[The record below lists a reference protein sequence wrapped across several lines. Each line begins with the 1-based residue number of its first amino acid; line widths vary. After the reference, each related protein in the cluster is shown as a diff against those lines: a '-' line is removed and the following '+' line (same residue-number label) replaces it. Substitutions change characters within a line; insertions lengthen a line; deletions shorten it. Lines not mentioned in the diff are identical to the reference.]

1 MTRLAEGSETLGFRL
16 AIWRDALS
24 IFRDFP
30 VTGTGLNTFGA
41 ATLVYQTANR
51 HMHFQEAHNEYLQLL
66 AEGGLLLAIPIVV
79 AVAALVRGIV
89 RRFRTTDDPEVYL
102 ASRRRRRWIA
112 GDRLAVPAGIQ
123 PADARQRRAVR
134 GAPGDRAAHV
144 ENCQPDDAMILR
156 SRQWIALHGWTLW
169 IVPAAL
175 NMSAGVALAT
185 HPNRWADLQTIRRWT
200 GQWLFTGKDLYAS
213 ASSGTDY
220 PPHAIVALSPLSL
233 LPQSLAVPMWAM
245 LNIALAALAGYLAAR
260 FVRPR
265 VSRGDAVYF
274 TLLFLSWSGT
284 KTLLQFSL
292 LTLVFGL
299 AAVVLAEKRPA
310 WSGVCLGLSL
320 MKPQIALPFLLWTVF
335 RRRWTSAVIAILVV
349 AAGTALFCL
358 RASANPLN
366 VAIRYAQILQLYF
379 NGEIAMQGIAQLRPL
394 FAQSGGGAGIELATA
409 AILLP
414 LLAMICVEGF
424 RTTNSASR
432 VMYLA
437 PGLAGIWSLLT
448 FYHLTYGFVVLLPI
462 AAVLLLDEDDESLN
476 DRRIVFWTLQLALM
490 IDVPGAWRRFG
501 GAWSHVPI
509 VDAVFANFDRFVML
523 FLFAAVVVVYRR
535 HRAPAPGLAPVTV

>member
-1 MTRLAEGSETLGFRL
+1 MS
-16 AIWRDALS
+16 LS
-24 IFRDFP
+24 
-30 VTGTGLNTFGA
+30 A
-41 ATLVYQTANR
+41 
-51 HMHFQEAHNEYLQLL
+51 
-66 AEGGLLLAIPIVV
+66 
-79 AVAALVRGIV
+79 
-89 RRFRTTDDPEVYL
+89 
-102 ASRRRRRWIA
+102 
-112 GDRLAVPAGIQ
+112 
-123 PADARQRRAVR
+123 
-134 GAPGDRAAHV
+134 
-144 ENCQPDDAMILR
+144 
-156 SRQWIALHGWTLW
+156 RQWIATNSRTLW
-169 IVPAAL
+169 VVPAAL
-175 NMSAGVALAT
+175 NMSIGVVLAT

-233 LPQSLAVPMWAM
+233 LPQSFAVPVWAV
-245 LNIALAALAGYLAAR
+245 LNIALAAIAGYLAAR

-265 VSRGDAVYF
+265 VSLGDAAYL

-335 RRRWTSAVIAILVV
+335 RRRWTSAAIAILVI

-358 RASANPLN
+358 RASANPLH

-394 FAQSGGGAGIELATA
+394 FGPIGGGAAIELATA

-414 LLAMICVEGF
+414 LFAVICVEGF
-424 RTTNSASR
+424 RQTNSPSR
-432 VMYLA
+432 AMYLA

-462 AAVLLLDEDDESLN
+462 AAVLLLGEDDVPFH
-476 DRRIVFWTLQLALM
+476 DRRIIFWTLQLALM

-501 GAWSHVPI
+501 APWFHIPML
-509 VDAVFANFDRFVML
+509 DDVFANVDRFVML
-523 FLFAAVVVVYRR
+523 FLFAAVAAVYWR
-535 HRAPAPGLAPVTV
+535 HRAPAPKLAPVAV

>member
-1 MTRLAEGSETLGFRL
+1 MIRS
-16 AIWRDALS
+16 
-24 IFRDFP
+24 
-30 VTGTGLNTFGA
+30 
-41 ATLVYQTANR
+41 
-51 HMHFQEAHNEYLQLL
+51 
-66 AEGGLLLAIPIVV
+66 
-79 AVAALVRGIV
+79 
-89 RRFRTTDDPEVYL
+89 
-102 ASRRRRRWIA
+102 
-112 GDRLAVPAGIQ
+112 
-123 PADARQRRAVR
+123 ARQWVALNRR
-134 GAPGDRAAHV
+134 
-144 ENCQPDDAMILR
+144 
-156 SRQWIALHGWTLW
+156 TLW
-169 IVPAAL
+169 VVPAAI

-185 HPNRWADLQTIRRWT
+185 HPNRWADLQTIRLWT

-233 LPQSLAVPMWAM
+233 LPESVAVPMWAM

-265 VSRGDAVYF
+265 VSLGDAVYL

-335 RRRWTSAVIAILVV
+335 RRRWTSAAIAILVIGT
-349 AAGTALFCL
+349 GTALFCL

-366 VAIRYAQILQLYF
+366 VALRYAQILQLYF

-394 FAQSGGGAGIELATA
+394 FGHIGGGAAIEVATA
-409 AILLP
+409 AILLA
-414 LLAMICVEGF
+414 LFAVICVEGF
-424 RTTNSASR
+424 RQTNSPSR

-437 PGLAGIWSLLT
+437 PGLTGIWSLLT

-462 AAVLLLDEDDESLN
+462 AALLQFGEDDVPLH
-476 DRRIVFWTLQLALM
+476 DRRTIFWTLQLALM
-490 IDVPGAWRRFG
+490 IDVPGVWRRFG
-501 GAWSHVPI
+501 APWSQVSML
-509 VDAVFANFDRFVML
+509 DDVFANFDRVVML
-523 FLFAAVVVVYRR
+523 FLFAAVAAVYWR
-535 HRAPAPGLAPVTV
+535 HRAPAPKLAPAAV